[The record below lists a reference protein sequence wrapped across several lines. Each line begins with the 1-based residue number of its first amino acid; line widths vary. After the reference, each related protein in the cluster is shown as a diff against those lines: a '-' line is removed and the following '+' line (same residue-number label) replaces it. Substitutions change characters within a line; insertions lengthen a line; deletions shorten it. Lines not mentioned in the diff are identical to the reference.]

1 MAPLQAAIT
10 VPEMADAALTI
21 ANNLHF
27 NMAGIMQEPFR
38 RVRGGRTAETMMAAI
53 MATLLPTD
61 DPLKAAIAELARRDI
76 KNLNYDVTGHVTPS
90 AFPLK

>member
-1 MAPLQAAIT
+1 
-10 VPEMADAALTI
+10 
-21 ANNLHF
+21 
-27 NMAGIMQEPFR
+27 
-38 RVRGGRTAETMMAAI
+38 MMAAI
-53 MATLLPTD
+53 IATLLPTD